1 MNVTNKSDYD
11 IFKKEI
17 IITNNCTNSE
27 NNNDTFLS
35 TLLLTKPCGLSFLCF
50 MNLMVYTLFKLF
62 VRKLMMEKFFNQT
75 HPLRCIICGPSSSGK
90 SVFLTKLILN
100 NINEFEKIYIY
111 SPSLHQDLY
120 QNSNKSFSIYIPLHN
135 IPKISTEEDIDIV
148 IDEIVNY
155 KEFEKSDTETETQES
170 VDELEEQEFEDGG
183 IIILDD
189 LNEEEMN
196 DPRVQAMFKRS
207 RHINLFI
214 FVISQELPERT
225 IAANGNIYH
234 IFKPNNFT
242 DVKNLYQDEASMDM
256 TPNQFK
262 YLTSTFW
269 NEKINHSLLI

>member
-35 TLLLTKPCGLSFLCF
+35 TLLLTIPCGLSFLCF